1 MPVVSSTQEAE
12 DVFATFMEE
21 VSSSDDLRPKFLKA
35 NTSFRVNYVEPAC
48 VISLDATQDPPV
60 VKSGDAARAADVQV
74 EMSMSADDAHKFWL
88 GELTVPMAMAK
99 KKITV
104 QGPIGKLLKML
115 PALQPAFSRYR
126 AYLQERGMQDKL
138 S

>member
-1 MPVVSSTQEAE
+1 MPVFGSTEEAE
-12 DVFATFMEE
+12 DVFATFMAE
-21 VSSSDDLRPKFLKA
+21 VSSDDDLRPKFVKA

-74 EMSMSADDAHKFWL
+74 EMSMSTDDAHKFWL
-88 GELTVPMAMAK
+88 GELNVPMAMAK

-126 AYLQERGMQDKL
+126 VYLQDRGMQDKL

>member
-1 MPVVSSTQEAE
+1 MPVFGSTEEAE
-12 DVFATFMEE
+12 DVFATFMAE
-21 VSSSDDLRPKFLKA
+21 VSSDDDLRPKFVKA

-88 GELTVPMAMAK
+88 GELNVPMAMAK

-126 AYLQERGMQDKL
+126 VYLQDRGMQDKL